1 VSYATAETA
10 VPADANF
17 YFGTF
22 AQVIDPA
29 EFSERQFEP
38 KVLIPW
44 DFKADS

>member
-17 YFGTF
+17 ISALL
-22 AQVIDPA
+22 AQVIDSA
-29 EFSERQFEP
+29 KFSETQFEP